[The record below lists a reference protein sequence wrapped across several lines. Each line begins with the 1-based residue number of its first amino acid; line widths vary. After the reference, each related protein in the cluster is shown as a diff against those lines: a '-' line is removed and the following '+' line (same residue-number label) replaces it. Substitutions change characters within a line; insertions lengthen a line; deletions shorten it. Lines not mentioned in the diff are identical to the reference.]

1 MAHPFKRTNRRLGM
15 SREAGGAAGMAGW
28 YGRGEAP
35 SQLEAL
41 LTVGRCKGVVDKD
54 VVDSQE

>member
-1 MAHPFKRTNRRLGM
+1 M